1 MSLEF
6 EISSSRN
13 NNNNKNKNTYGYSN
27 NNDTNC
33 IMQMPVPASTAPA
46 FPQLIQA
53 SCSNAVEVDPPDS
66 SAGAA
71 GNSEA
76 LSAAL
81 RTPDTSEDSECDPF
95 LASRRATRS
104 SSTTS
109 VLRNRKRNS
118 WWGRA
123 HSFLTRNWFLG
134 CLVPATILGA
144 LVFIGWAT
152 RDYARQL
159 LFWIEMQ
166 NAWITFA
173 VYMGL
178 FALVSFPVVVGY
190 FVLLITAG
198 YLFGCLR
205 GWVTVIL
212 GANLGIAV
220 AHATIRSCRHR
231 IPVQRLIKNDT
242 GRAILRVISGPK
254 AFRVV
259 LFTRLT
265 PIPFG
270 VQNVIFGISSINTR
284 DYHVATLIGLLPAQ
298 TINVYLGS
306 TLRSMH
312 EVLSDNDTKLTG
324 YISFLFEVICGV
336 ALMFWVL
343 QKARKELSETLL
355 SADYNNEGKHP
366 DVQV

>member
-1 MSLEF
+1 MSSLQL
-6 EISSSRN
+6 EISSGRT
-13 NNNNKNKNTYGYSN
+13 NKNNNTYGYADN
-27 NNDTNC
+27 NNS
-33 IMQMPVPASTAPA
+33 IMQKPLPATSAPASA
-46 FPQLIQA
+46 QLIQGK
-53 SCSNAVEVDPPDS
+53 EVDPLES
-66 SAGAA
+66 SA
-71 GNSEA
+71 STTCDPS
-76 LSAAL
+76 SAAL
-81 RTPDTSEDSECDPF
+81 ESSEDTECDPF
-95 LASRRATRS
+95 LASTPSIRRGPRPS
-104 SSTTS
+104 SSS
-109 VLRNRKRNS
+109 VLRSRKRMS
-118 WWGRA
+118 WWARA
-123 HSFLTRNWFLG
+123 HGYLTRNWYLG
-134 CLVPATILGA
+134 CLVPACILGA
-144 LVFIGWAT
+144 LVFIGWTT

-173 VYMGL
+173 VYMAL

-205 GWVTVIL
+205 GWLTVIL
-212 GANLGIAV
+212 GANLGIAL

-270 VQNVIFGISSINTR
+270 VQNVIFG
-284 DYHVATLIGLLPAQ
+284 
-298 TINVYLGS
+298 
-306 TLRSMH
+306 
-312 EVLSDNDTKLTG
+312 
-324 YISFLFEVICGV
+324 VICGV

-355 SADYNNEGKHP
+355 SADYNNEGKHS
-366 DVQV
+366 DIQV

>member
-1 MSLEF
+1 MSSLEF
-6 EISSSRN
+6 EITSCRN
-13 NNNNKNKNTYGYSN
+13 NNNTYGYAN
-27 NNDTNC
+27 NNNN
-33 IMQMPVPASTAPA
+33 MQKQLPAPSASAAPA
-46 FPQLIQA
+46 QLIQV
-53 SCSNAVEVDPPDS
+53 SCSKEADPLVS
-66 SAGAA
+66 SATSSTSDPSALLA
-71 GNSEA
+71 LESSE
-76 LSAAL
+76 
-81 RTPDTSEDSECDPF
+81 ESECDPF
-95 LASRRATRS
+95 LASNAPSRRVIRS
-104 SSTTS
+104 TSS
-109 VLRNRKRNS
+109 VLRSRKRNS

-123 HSFLTRNWFLG
+123 HGFLSRNWYLG
-134 CLVPATILGA
+134 CLVPASLLGA

-173 VYMGL
+173 VYMAL

-198 YLFGCLR
+198 YLFGWLR
-205 GWVTVIL
+205 GWLTVIL

-220 AHATIRSCRHR
+220 AHVTIRSCRHR

-312 EVLSDNDTKLTG
+312 EVLNDNDTKLTG
-324 YISFLFEVICGV
+324 YISFVFEVICGV

-355 SADYNNEGKHP
+355 NAEYNNEGKHP
-366 DVQV
+366 DIQV

>member
-13 NNNNKNKNTYGYSN
+13 HNNNTSTYGHAN
-27 NNDTNC
+27 NNC
-33 IMQMPVPASTAPA
+33 IMLKLLPASSAPA
-46 FPQLIQA
+46 FPQLTQA
-53 SCSNAVEVDPPDS
+53 SCSNVVEVDSPDS
-66 SAGAA
+66 SAGTA
-71 GNSEA
+71 GISEA
-76 LSAAL
+76 PSAAQ
-81 RTPDTSEDSECDPF
+81 RTPDTSEDSECDSF
-95 LASRRATRS
+95 LATRRATRS
-104 SSTTS
+104 SS

-123 HSFLTRNWFLG
+123 HSILFHNWYLG
-134 CLVPATILGA
+134 CLVPASILGV
-144 LVFIGWAT
+144 LIFIGWTT

-220 AHATIRSCRHR
+220 AHATIRGCRHR

-312 EVLSDNDTKLTG
+312 EVLSDNETKLTG
-324 YISFLFEVICGV
+324 YISFVFEVICGV

-355 SADYNNEGKHP
+355 NADYNNEGKHP